1 MKFFNTKILSA
12 VLASALMILSSSVY
26 AKAAGE
32 DKVTAATEN
41 TVAKIEEAISMAEKG
56 SDAKAIA
63 DTINE
68 ARQIQKEWRYE
79 VTERQRERANTKLR
93 LARDAF
99 TKGEKEE
106 GLATLKEALASYKE
120 MKVIYDSKH

>member
-12 VLASALMILSSSVY
+12 LLVSALMALPPSVY

-32 DKVTAATEN
+32 EKVTAASEN
-41 TVAKIEEAISMAEKG
+41 TITKIQEAIALAEKG
-56 SDAKAIA
+56 ENGKTIA

-99 TKGEKEE
+99 NKGESAE
-106 GLATLKEALASYKE
+106 GLAILKEALASYKE
-120 MKVIYDSKH
+120 MKSIYDSKH